1 MKSLITCLLLL
12 PNFMPGHDYA
22 GWTVK
27 KEKDGITVY
36 SRHSELSKFNDIR
49 VSMDLPGTVE
59 QLSTVLMDVEKY
71 PDWVYATKSCE
82 MIKKVNDNEVI
93 YYSEIQT
100 PWPAANRDFYADVK
114 ATLHPESH
122 VLLVESAGMKD
133 YKPEK
138 KDLVRVP
145 MSKGHWVVTTTSA
158 NHIHLEYILQ
168 LDPGGSIPACILNT
182 FAAKAPLETF
192 ANLKRKME
200 ELSNN

>member
-12 PNFMPGHDYA
+12 PNLMPGNDYT

-27 KEKDGITVY
+27 KEKDGIIVY

-59 QLSTVLMDVEKY
+59 QLSVVLMDVEKY
-71 PDWVYATKSCE
+71 PAWVYATKSSE
-82 MIKKVNDNEVI
+82 MVKKINDNEVI
-93 YYSEIQT
+93 YYAEVET

-114 ATLHPESH
+114 ATLHTENHS
-122 VLLVESAGMKD
+122 LIVESAGIRD

-145 MSKGHWVVTTTSA
+145 MSKGHWIVTTTCA

-168 LDPGGSIPACILNT
+168 LDPGGSTPAWLLNS

-192 ANLKRKME
+192 ANLKKKME
-200 ELSNN
+200 ELNNN

>member
-1 MKSLITCLLLL
+1 MLFRS
-12 PNFMPGHDYA
+12 
-22 GWTVK
+22 K
-27 KEKDGITVY
+27 KEKDGIIVY

-49 VSMDLPGTVE
+49 VSVDLPGTIE
-59 QLSTVLMDVEKY
+59 QMSAVLMDVEKY
-71 PDWVYATKSCE
+71 PAWVYATKSSE
-82 MIKKVNDNEVI
+82 LVKKVNDNEVI
-93 YYSEIQT
+93 YYAEVET

-114 ATLHPESH
+114 ATLHPENH
-122 VLLVESAGMKD
+122 CLIVESAGIKD

>member
-12 PNFMPGHDYA
+12 PNLLPGNDYA

-27 KEKDGITVY
+27 KEKDGIVVY

-49 VSMDLPGTVE
+49 VAMDLPGTVE

-71 PDWVYATKSCE
+71 PAWVYATKSCA
-82 MIKKVNDNEVI
+82 MVKKINDNEVI
-93 YYSEIQT
+93 YYAEVET
-100 PWPAANRDFYADVK
+100 PWPAANRDYYADVK
-114 ATLHPESH
+114 ATLHPESNS
-122 VLLVESAGMKD
+122 LTVESAGMKN
-133 YKPEK
+133 YQPEK

-145 MSKGHWVVTTTSA
+145 MSKGHWLVTTTAA

-168 LDPGGSIPACILNT
+168 LDPGGSTPAWLLNT

-192 ANLKRKME
+192 ANLKKKME
-200 ELSNN
+200 ELNNH

>member
-122 VLLVESAGMKD
+122 TLIVESAGMKD
-133 YKPEK
+133 FKPEK

-145 MSKGHWVVTTTSA
+145 FSKGHWMITTTSA
-158 NHIHLEYILQ
+158 NHIHLDYILQ
-168 LDPGGSIPACILNT
+168 LDPGGSTPAWVLNC

-192 ANLKRKME
+192 ANLKKKME
-200 ELSNN
+200 ELNNN